1 MAIFK
6 KRESPFRHLFQPAR
20 HFGYPWIF
28 KLFKAFL
35 KRGVVLR
42 CVEMIVY
49 ISISWE
55 LRWYERSHVFSTVF
69 VRCFILLM
77 EKSCTKRYGKYPI
90 IHRVSYMSG
99 GAGFLPSTV
108 YIYIYQ
114 LVDLWNIKHMG
125 VSLKLANHQTAVS
138 KRNGSGSLV
147 FFWHQFLLLFLG
159 QSLAMIL
166 KPHPNNLI
174 IWSLLGNIPVS
185 PVSDTIIGPQ
195 KWTFRY

>member
-77 EKSCTKRYGKYPI
+77 EKSCTKWYGKYPI

-108 YIYIYQ
+108 YIYISTGGSM
-114 LVDLWNIKHMG
+114 K
-125 VSLKLANHQTAVS
+125 HQTYGCVIKPWESPNRGFQKKWLRVFGFFLTPIFVAVS
-138 KRNGSGSLV
+138 RAV
-147 FFWHQFLLLFLG
+147 FGHDFE
-159 QSLAMIL
+159 
-166 KPHPNNLI
+166 
-174 IWSLLGNIPVS
+174 
-185 PVSDTIIGPQ
+185 TTPQ
-195 KWTFRY
+195 